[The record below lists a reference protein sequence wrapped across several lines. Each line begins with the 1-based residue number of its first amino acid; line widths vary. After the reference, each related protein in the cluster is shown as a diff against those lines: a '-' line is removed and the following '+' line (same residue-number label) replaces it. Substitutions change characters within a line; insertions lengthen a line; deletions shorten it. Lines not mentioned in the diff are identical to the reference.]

1 MSDSA
6 VYDVPVDYSKKHAVR
21 DLYRYN
27 KLTPTS
33 TADVLLNTGSPDVY
47 FELPAVPANLSK
59 SYLTFQLAIPAHAS
73 AGIGQT
79 ELFTLGVPSIARMSV
94 YTRGGVQLVEIPDC
108 ARYLATVLPY
118 NTKLADLIAAGDSM
132 LATDVLVPQEVC
144 QPIHTTG
151 LDDGS
156 YAARPAPFNGYTNQ
170 TLLAPVFSGTPAFC
184 ETSFSAISQLALLTS
199 LNGVAVPAMTAS
211 YRIPLAAFKHT
222 LLAMDK
228 DLYFGQILIMRIT
241 FSNSAKIG
249 HTSVDGGTTCVG
261 LASAT
266 ISKLYLNIARCADPA
281 VAAQLVAKVQS
292 GSHKVVIPYVHSYS
306 YSSASTFNSINLKLN
321 VGFGQRV
328 LRIYNTV
335 YSGLD
340 IVGAEG
346 SQYLCH
352 NNTANALLSSYY
364 TTLNNSRLQDQD
376 VSAILLDDYNLM
388 AEMIKGSAIQG
399 HRAFRTVHCHI
410 DNWTAGKSIEWSDA
424 DSKEIVDGLDVS
436 QEQSYSWYVTVPSA
450 EARVYLS
457 YMIFQKELDISAAM
471 ITLV

>member
-6 VYDVPVDYSKKHAVR
+6 VYDVPVDYSRKHAVR

-27 KLTPTS
+27 KLTPTR
-33 TADVLLNTGSPDVY
+33 TADIALGAGSPDVY

-59 SYLTFQLAIPAHAS
+59 SYLTFSMALPAHTPTGG
-73 AGIGQT
+73 GIT
-79 ELFTLGVPSIARMSV
+79 ELFTLGAPTIARMSL
-94 YTRGGVQLVEIPDC
+94 YTRSGVQLVEIPDC
-108 ARYLATVLPY
+108 SRYLATVTPY
-118 NTKLADLIAAGDSM
+118 THSMSELMERGTVRFATGNTVQS
-132 LATDVLVPQEVC
+132 EVNQHIGTC
-144 QPIHTTG
+144 GVDTAN
-151 LDDGS
+151 
-156 YAARPAPFNGYTNQ
+156 YAVSGGAFNGYTAMS
-170 TLLAPVFSGTPAFC
+170 TLLPIFNAA
-184 ETSFSAISQLALLTS
+184 SAVNDVNFAGISQISRVTTAG
-199 LNGVAVPAMTAS
+199 NNAVPVVTAN
-211 YRIPLAAFKHT
+211 YRLSLAAFKHT

-241 FSNSAKIG
+241 FATSNKIAHISG
-249 HTSVDGGTTCVG
+249 NAGAACVG
-261 LASAT
+261 LASAV

-292 GSHKVVIPYVHSYS
+292 GSHKVIIPYVHSYAF
-306 YSSASTFNSINLKLN
+306 SSASTFNAINLKLN

-335 YSGLD
+335 YSGVD
-340 IVGAEG
+340 VGGDAG

-352 NNTANALLSSYY
+352 NNSANALVSSYY

-376 VSAILLDDYNLM
+376 IACAALDDYNLM

-399 HRAFRTVHCHI
+399 HRAYRSVHCHI
-410 DNWTAGKSIEWSDA
+410 DNWTAGKSIEWDENE
-424 DSKEIVDGLDVS
+424 SKEIVDGLDVS
-436 QEQSYSWYVTVPSA
+436 QEQSYSWYVTVPDGV
-450 EARVYLS
+450 ARVYLS